1 MTPLMKFYHD
11 YYAYRDRCRRRETI
25 ALIIACI
32 VLVILLIIVF
42 IVWKVEKWTVLNAI
56 KEWKSG
62 YGDYAIIMFVN
73 IADI

>member
-42 IVWKVEKWTVLNAI
+42 IVWKVEK
-56 KEWKSG
+56 
-62 YGDYAIIMFVN
+62 
-73 IADI
+73 